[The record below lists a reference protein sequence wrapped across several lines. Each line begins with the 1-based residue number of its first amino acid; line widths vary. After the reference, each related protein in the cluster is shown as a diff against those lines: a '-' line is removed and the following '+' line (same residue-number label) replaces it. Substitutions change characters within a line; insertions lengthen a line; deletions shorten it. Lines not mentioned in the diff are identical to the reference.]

1 LFIKSLLRSI
11 GLISVR
17 TPDRFTAASACILSL
32 VILGVTAVAPSI
44 AQDAISKDSYR
55 FQEASLQHIP
65 DYDLLSLAYP
75 PNLGLIIANGR
86 DGYLAE
92 MSQDPVPIQRVRL
105 LLGLGE
111 YTYDASTEGL
121 HGYFSAPAGTLAP
134 QLLVALQEAG
144 FSDRAKVVAEAMA
157 AFGPN
162 YPVEDKVRSDF
173 LAQSFLRIQEGIVP
187 DLSKPPTAV
196 DVKLRELGTKLANKT
211 AFRAEV
217 EAYAARD
224 PVVAAA
230 LKHARETLTD
240 EQRLSY
246 LQDQLLPG
254 PSGFGEA
261 AEIKARI
268 ETMPASY
275 RTTYVLIILVG
286 EVLNGGTHQ
295 FFYNS
300 SGAFAEYVP
309 QALRDVGKNDAAAI
323 IETAIAMFPKPYPV
337 STEERRR
344 ISFQHEWNAWDDK
357 LDSFSDAIENDDI
370 SAALAAYAKKQ
381 GILPN

>member
-1 LFIKSLLRSI
+1 MFIKALLRST
-11 GLISVR
+11 GSNSAKPNRLV
-17 TPDRFTAASACILSL
+17 AATVYILSL
-32 VILGVTAVAPSI
+32 IILGTTAAAPGL
-44 AQDAISKDSYR
+44 AQDAASKDSYR
-55 FQEASLQHIP
+55 FQGASLHIP
-65 DYDLLSLAYP
+65 DYDVLSLAFP
-75 PNLGLIIANGR
+75 PNLGLLVANGR
-86 DGYLAE
+86 DSYLAE
-92 MSQDPVPIQRVRL
+92 LKRDPVPIQRLRL

-111 YTYDASTEGL
+111 YTFDASTEGL

-134 QLLVALQEAG
+134 QLLAALREAG
-144 FSDRAKVVAEAMA
+144 FPDLAKIVAEAIA
-157 AFGPN
+157 VFGPN

-173 LAQSFLRIQEGIVP
+173 FAQSFLRIQEGIVP
-187 DLSKPPTAV
+187 DLSKPPTVV
-196 DVKLRELGTKLANKT
+196 DNKLKELGSMLAGKT
-211 AFRAEV
+211 AFRAEI

-224 PVVAAA
+224 AVVAAA

-254 PSGFGEA
+254 PSGFGA
-261 AEIKARI
+261 AADIKARV
-268 ETMPASY
+268 ETMPPSY
-275 RTTYVLIILVG
+275 RTAYVLIILMG
-286 EVLNGGTHQ
+286 EVFNGGTHQ

-309 QALRDVGKNDAAAI
+309 QALRDVGKDDTARI
-323 IETAIAMFPKPYPV
+323 IETAIAMFPKPYPI

-344 ISFQHEWNAWDDK
+344 VSFDHEWNAWDDK
-357 LDSFSDAIENDDI
+357 LDSFSDAVDNDDI

>member
-1 LFIKSLLRSI
+1 MFIKSLLRSI
-11 GLISVR
+11 ELNPVKMPSR
-17 TPDRFTAASACILSL
+17 LTAAAAYILSL
-32 VILGVTAVAPSI
+32 VILTTTVVAPSV
-44 AQDAISKDSYR
+44 AQDAASKDGYR
-55 FQEASLQHIP
+55 FQKASLQHIP
-65 DYDLLSLAYP
+65 DYDVLSLAYP
-75 PNLGLIIANGR
+75 PNLGLLIANGR
-86 DGYLAE
+86 DGYLTE
-92 MSQDPVPIQRVRL
+92 MSHDSAPIQRLRL

-111 YTYDASTEGL
+111 YTYDATSEGL

-134 QLLVALQEAG
+134 RLLVALQEAG
-144 FSDRAKVVAEAMA
+144 FSDRAKVVAEAIA

-162 YPVEDKVRSDF
+162 YPVEDKIRSDF
-173 LAQSFLRIQEGIVP
+173 FAQSFLRIQEGIVP
-187 DLSKPPTAV
+187 DLSKPPTAI
-196 DVKLRELGTKLANKT
+196 DVRLRELGTMLANKT

-268 ETMPASY
+268 ETMPPSY
-275 RTTYVLIILVG
+275 RTTYVLIILMG
-286 EVLNGGTHQ
+286 EVFNGGTHQ

-309 QALRDVGKNDAAAI
+309 QALREVGKNDAAVI

-344 ISFQHEWNAWDDK
+344 ISFQHEWNTWDDK
-357 LDSFSDAIENDDI
+357 LDSFSNAIENDDI

>member
-1 LFIKSLLRSI
+1 MPSRL
-11 GLISVR
+11 
-17 TPDRFTAASACILSL
+17 TAAAAYILSL
-32 VILGVTAVAPSI
+32 VILTTTVVVPSV
-44 AQDAISKDSYR
+44 AQDAASKDGYR

-65 DYDLLSLAYP
+65 DYDVLSLAYP
-75 PNLGLIIANGR
+75 PNLGLLIANGR
-86 DGYLAE
+86 DGYLTE
-92 MSQDPVPIQRVRL
+92 MSHDSAPIQRLRL

-111 YTYDASTEGL
+111 YTYDATSEGL

-134 QLLVALQEAG
+134 RLLVALQEAG
-144 FSDRAKVVAEAMA
+144 FSDRAKVVAEAIA

-162 YPVEDKVRSDF
+162 YPVEDKIRSDF
-173 LAQSFLRIQEGIVP
+173 FAQSFLRIQEGIVP
-187 DLSKPPTAV
+187 DLSKPPTAI
-196 DVKLRELGTKLANKT
+196 DVRLRELGTMLANKT

-217 EAYAARD
+217 DAYAARD

-230 LKHARETLTD
+230 LKHARETLPD

-268 ETMPASY
+268 ETMPPSY
-275 RTTYVLIILVG
+275 RTTYVLIILMG
-286 EVLNGGTHQ
+286 EVFNGGTHQ

-309 QALRDVGKNDAAAI
+309 QALREVGKNDAAVI

-344 ISFQHEWNAWDDK
+344 ISFQHEWNTWDDK
-357 LDSFSDAIENDDI
+357 LDSFSNAIENDDI